1 MFHFCSTL
9 QLLCTTNVVRMRELL
24 DSNEYMFRFE
34 VDASAKLGLE
44 DCIEGLNVLGV
55 HELMKLNLTSL

>member
-1 MFHFCSTL
+1 
-9 QLLCTTNVVRMRELL
+9 MRELL